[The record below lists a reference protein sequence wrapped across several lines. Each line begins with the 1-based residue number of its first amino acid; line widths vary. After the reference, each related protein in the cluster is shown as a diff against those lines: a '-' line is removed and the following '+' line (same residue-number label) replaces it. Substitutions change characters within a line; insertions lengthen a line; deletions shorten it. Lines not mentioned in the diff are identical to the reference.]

1 MKDKLDSYFNL
12 QQEIFEA
19 FGYVEDWSVIP
30 LSDHR
35 DVYWKLDGKG
45 PGDVEFA
52 ESIEALKEED
62 GENTYSYQI
71 WTNRHL
77 PKWVY
82 VGPGFTMICADTQTD
97 GNKLLAIFDNEKRIN

>member
-1 MKDKLDSYFNL
+1 MKDKLDSYFSL

-35 DVYWKLDGKG
+35 DQYWQLDGIG
-45 PGDVEFA
+45 PGEVKFS
-52 ESIEALKEED
+52 ESLEALEQDDEEK
-62 GENTYSYQI
+62 TYSYQI
-71 WTNRHL
+71 YTNRHL

-82 VGPGFTMICADTQTD
+82 FGPEFTMICADTQTD
-97 GNKLLAIFDNEKRIN
+97 GNKLLAIFDNAKRV